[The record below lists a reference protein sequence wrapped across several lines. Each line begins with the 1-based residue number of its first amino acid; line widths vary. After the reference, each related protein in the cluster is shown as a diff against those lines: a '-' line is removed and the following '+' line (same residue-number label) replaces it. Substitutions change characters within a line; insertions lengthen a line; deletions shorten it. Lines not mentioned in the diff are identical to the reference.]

1 MPDIPDAR
9 HVVLLIPTILFSN
22 EILSDIF
29 YNIPHQKTVYLQISR
44 TSAYCFHCDLPYEI
58 YFHPIEQK
66 NQDPLFQFHPQT
78 IPLKRLFL
86 PLRAVKIKYQKELTY
101 GEIVNVKTEIKHGE
115 NKISAY
121 HEIINEK
128 EEVVALLE
136 THWI

>member
-1 MPDIPDAR
+1 MAQ
-9 HVVLLIPTILFSN
+9 S
-22 EILSDIF
+22 EIKKI
-29 YNIPHQKTVYLQISR
+29 IRQ
-44 TSAYCFHCDLPYEI
+44 
-58 YFHPIEQK
+58 
-66 NQDPLFQFHPQT
+66 
-78 IPLKRLFL
+78 LK
-86 PLRAVKIKYQKELTY
+86 KKELTY